1 MKGLVSWAQGIV
13 LAFGGP
19 GLLLISFLDSSF
31 LSFPELVDVLV
42 VWLTLRNPSLLVYYA
57 GIGALGSLLGSL
69 VLYWLGRKGGEA
81 FMRRRF
87 HDRHVDR
94 GLETFQRWG
103 VLALFV
109 PSLLPPPTPFKL
121 FVLSAGV
128 AGVSTARFVLA
139 VTLGRFVRYGGE
151 ALLAV
156 WFGEQVVLYIM
167 DHGLEAGI
175 ALGLL
180 AAAGAALYVFRARR
194 RARGE
199 SGV

>member
-1 MKGLVSWAQGIV
+1 MKNLVSWAQGIV

-42 VWLTLRNPSLLVYYA
+42 VWLSLRHPSLLAYYA

-69 VLYWLGRKGGEA
+69 VLYWLARKGGEA
-81 FMRRRF
+81 FLRKRF
-87 HDRHVDR
+87 HERHVDR
-94 GLETFQRWG
+94 GLRTFQRWG

-128 AGVSTARFVLA
+128 AEVSMLRFSLA
-139 VTLGRFVRYGGE
+139 VGLGRFVRYGGE
-151 ALLAV
+151 ALLAL
-156 WFGEQVVLYIM
+156 WFGEQVVGYIM
-167 DHGLEAGI
+167 DHGLEVGI
-175 ALGLL
+175 GLGLL
-180 AAAGAALYVFRARR
+180 VAAGLTIYFVRSRR
-194 RARGE
+194 RA
-199 SGV
+199 SGRTGV